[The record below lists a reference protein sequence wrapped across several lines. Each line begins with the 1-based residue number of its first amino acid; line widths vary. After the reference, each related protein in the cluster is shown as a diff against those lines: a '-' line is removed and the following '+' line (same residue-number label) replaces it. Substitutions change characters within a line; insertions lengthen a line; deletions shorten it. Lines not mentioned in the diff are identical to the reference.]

1 MRVYSAM
8 WPMLLTLL
16 APSPL
21 GPHPAV
27 ADTLVIE
34 KVQCVHGRQGVSAW
48 LTDGF
53 KALGAAIGGE

>member
-1 MRVYSAM
+1 ML
-8 WPMLLTLL
+8 PMLLALL
-16 APSPL
+16 APSSL

-34 KVQCVHGRQGVSAW
+34 EVQCIHGRQGVSAW